1 MKKILDRGYFM
12 NEINAIEEELKG
24 KILKINSLN
33 KEEIALIVIDMVNGF
48 VYNGPL
54 SSPRVAAIV
63 NNVIDINEKT
73 IGCKKVFF
81 TDSHNEN
88 SQEFIS
94 FPIHCLKN
102 SEESMLIPELLTES
116 TSSNSVIIK
125 KNSTNGF
132 NSEVFRQWL
141 SKNCDSVKN
150 FIVIGCVTDLC
161 VLQFA
166 LSLKAYFNE
175 MNKDKRIIVPMNAV
189 DTYDLGSHNAY
200 LMNLFALYNM
210 HISGIEVVDK
220 II

>member
-1 MKKILDRGYFM
+1 M

-24 KILKINSLN
+24 KTLELKSLN
-33 KEEIALIVIDMVNGF
+33 KEETALIVIDMVNGF

-63 NNVIDINEKT
+63 NNIVDINEKT
-73 IGCKKVFF
+73 NGCKKVFF
-81 TDSHNEN
+81 TDSHSEN
-88 SQEFIS
+88 SKEFSS

-102 SEESMLIPELLTES
+102 SEESMLIPELVAES
-116 TSSNSVIIK
+116 KSHNSIIIE

-132 NSEVFRQWL
+132 NSEGFKQWL
-141 SKNCDSVKN
+141 NKNCDSVN
-150 FIVIGCVTDLC
+150 NYIVTGCVTDLC
-161 VLQFA
+161 VLQFT

-220 II
+220 IN